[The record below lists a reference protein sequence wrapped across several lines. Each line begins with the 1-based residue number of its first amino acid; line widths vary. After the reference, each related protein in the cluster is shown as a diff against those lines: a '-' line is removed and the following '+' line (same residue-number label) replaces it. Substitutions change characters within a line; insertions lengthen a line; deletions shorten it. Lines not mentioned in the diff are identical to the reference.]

1 MVPVE
6 VRKIIVESRA
16 KGIPAEEI
24 RKVTGVSLSAINNIV
39 TNYKKRGT
47 LEGNYPGRQPKITKE
62 QRKAMIKLVKEKPD
76 ITINEIIEELNL
88 PIKKSRVS
96 KILLEEKMYLQQ
108 FHFRLTIATFRKPV
122 LNIFSSY
129 RRKSLEKKEIKHIRG
144 ASFPLA

>member
-16 KGIPAEEI
+16 KGIPAEGI
-24 RKVTGVSLSAINNIV
+24 RKVIGVSLSAIDNIV
-39 TNYKKRGT
+39 RNYKERET

-96 KILLEEKMYLQQ
+96 KILLEEKMYLKKSRFVQQ
-108 FHFRLTIATFRKPV
+108 NGKI
-122 LNIFSSY
+122 
-129 RRKSLEKKEIKHIRG
+129 KE
-144 ASFPLA
+144 

>member
-62 QRKAMIKLVKEKPD
+62 QRKAMIKLVKERPD
-76 ITINEIIEELNL
+76 ITINEIIEELHL

-96 KILLEEKMYLQQ
+96 KILLEEKMYLKKANSCSRTERQ
-108 FHFRLTIATFRKPV
+108 
-122 LNIFSSY
+122 
-129 RRKSLEKKEIKHIRG
+129 KSKK
-144 ASFPLA
+144 AA